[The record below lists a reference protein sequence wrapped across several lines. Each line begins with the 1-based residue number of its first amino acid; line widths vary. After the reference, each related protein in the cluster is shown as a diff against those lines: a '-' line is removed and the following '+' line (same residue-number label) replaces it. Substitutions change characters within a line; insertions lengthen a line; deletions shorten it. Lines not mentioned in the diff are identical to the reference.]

1 MSLHNKHDDLNL
13 QEELDKMA
21 KETIGTVGKDA
32 YTENLSTA
40 EVLERFR
47 DTLISMIK
55 PFAEKVDVYMTAIK
69 DMGGFTQLLKTAWN
83 LEEENVAA
91 VSFEDIVTWSKQ
103 YFDKESYSAACF
115 LAPQKKGIFSRDTSM
130 PKEYHLFFIDKQK
143 NPLLDGSA
151 PHKIF
156 YAKML
161 DRDLQVQLS
170 DKNMLLLQ

>member
-47 DTLISMIK
+47 DILISMIK

-115 LAPQKKGIFSRDTSM
+115 LAPQKKGMR
-130 PKEYHLFFIDKQK
+130 
-143 NPLLDGSA
+143 
-151 PHKIF
+151 
-156 YAKML
+156 
-161 DRDLQVQLS
+161 R
-170 DKNMLLLQ
+170 